1 MKEIVDTNIF
11 VRFLV
16 ADNESFFQLASK
28 WLKEA
33 ESGKRELV
41 VKAVVVAE
49 VCFVLESV
57 YKRNHVDIT
66 SKVSGVLSASWLEV
80 EDADV
85 IEHAWNYYRD
95 GEHFVDSFL
104 LAWSKVHEGKIL
116 TFDQK
121 LKRKIV
127 Q

>member
-16 ADNESFFQLASK
+16 ADNESFFQLSSK
-28 WLKEA
+28 WFKEA
-33 ESGKRELV
+33 ESGERELV

-57 YKRNHVDIT
+57 YKKAHADIA

-85 IEHAWNYYRD
+85 IAHAWNYYRD

-104 LAWSKVHEGKIL
+104 LAWSRVNGSRIL
-116 TFDQK
+116 TFDKK
-121 LKRKIV
+121 LKRKMIL
-127 Q
+127 